1 MSGKAA
7 NGHAR
12 NGYECAI
19 EMNQNGKYC
28 VRIRA
33 SFGRPEWSLSLYFL
47 ASSFDRAMKKLET
60 TLQYL
65 QEREEAL
72 WFWGADRSDD
82 PNLIVELLADQGLR
96 RDRREEFPRKHAA
109 IQAPPN
115 RPVPAFQ
122 IAPARRVLMESL
134 APARLASD

>member
-1 MSGKAA
+1 
-7 NGHAR
+7 
-12 NGYECAI
+12 
-19 EMNQNGKYC
+19 

-33 SFGRPEWSLSLYFL
+33 NFGRPEWSLALYFL
-47 ASSFDRAMKKLET
+47 ASSFDRAMKKLEH

-65 QEREEAL
+65 QEREESL

-96 RDRREEFPRKHAA
+96 RDRRMEFPRKHAQ
-109 IQAPPN
+109 IQTAPK

-122 IAPARRVLMESL
+122 IAPARRVLAESL
-134 APARLASD
+134 TPARVASD